1 ECLVPTTFWST
12 VAAGLVA
19 TRGRCHP
26 RAVPRRPPPAVL
38 SRLPALLRRR
48 SISWG
53 ELARRTLLPPR
64 LLARLQASA
73 ANPRL
78 GVAYRVAAALGVSV
92 EQIWTVCHH
101 PRCGGKARACDAPP

>member
-1 ECLVPTTFWST
+1 M
-12 VAAGLVA
+12 
-19 TRGRCHP
+19 
-26 RAVPRRPPPAVL
+26 PRRPPPAVL
-38 SRLPALLRRR
+38 NRLPALLRRR

-101 PRCGGKARACDAPP
+101 PPRGGKARA